1 MNPSVWALLDE
12 FKTFLLDSD
21 IENKNEMID
30 GNDRD
35 WYTSLD
41 YLKSIE
47 TDHDGSPESARSYC
61 LKPDHRISRN
71 GQSLDKDYLKCYNDI
86 NDRLSIE
93 LGVHYSAL
101 SQLYPDDGYIGW
113 HTNENATGHNLIF
126 TWSETG
132 DGYFEYKDPK
142 DGKIIRMNDEVGWT
156 CKAGYFGLRE
166 DNEHVYH
173 CARTDCR
180 RITLSY
186 MIPVREIDTEWWQE
200 CVDHIQRG

>member
-21 IENKNEMID
+21 IENKNEFIS

-47 TDHDGSPESARSYC
+47 ENHEGSPESARSYC
-61 LKPDHRISRN
+61 LKPEHRP
-71 GQSLDKDYLKCYNDI
+71 LDKDYLKCYNDI

-101 SQLYPDDGYIGW
+101 SQMYPDDGYISW
-113 HTNENATGHNLIF
+113 HTNENAIGHNLIF

-132 DGYFEYKDPK
+132 DGYFEYRDPR
-142 DGKIIRMNDEVGWT
+142 DGKIIRMNDDVGWT
-156 CKAGYFGLRE
+156 CKAGYFGLRKY
-166 DNEHVYH
+166 NEHMYH
-173 CARTDCR
+173 CAKTNCK

-186 MIPVREIDTEWWQE
+186 VIPDFSGEYTPEWWQE
-200 CVDHIQRG
+200 CIDHIQRG